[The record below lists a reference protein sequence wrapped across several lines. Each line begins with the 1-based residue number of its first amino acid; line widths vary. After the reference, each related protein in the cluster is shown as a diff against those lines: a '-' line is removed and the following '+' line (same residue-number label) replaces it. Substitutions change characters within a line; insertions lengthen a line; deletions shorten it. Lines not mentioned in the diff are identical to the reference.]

1 MNENNGYGYPNG
13 NNYGGYPDGNNGTSY
28 PGSPYSSD
36 TQQNSYPGSP
46 YSSGTQQNSYPG
58 SPYSSG
64 TQQNNYSGSPYS
76 SGTQQNNYSGSPYSS
91 GTQQNDF
98 SGSPY
103 SSGTQQNNYSGSPY
117 SSGTQQYS
125 SQNNF
130 DPNAPLYDPSKDNF
144 DPNAPLYHPEPS
156 MYSQTGVAVRK
167 KQNNGLVIAI
177 VVVLCLAL
185 GFALYMYS
193 NQKKSLKDFLETR
206 EGKAEMSI
214 LEDASKTGDD
224 SFDLRWYTDGDNK
237 LVLEYK
243 YKEYLDLTAA
253 EKKTLTNEM
262 EKAMKKNEWQAVK
275 SIDDMINTYKIE
287 DFSILYDYKDASG
300 TSLFQYEVFSS
311 KHGKQTS
318 V

>member
-64 TQQNNYSGSPYS
+64 TQQNN
-76 SGTQQNNYSGSPYSS
+76 
-91 GTQQNDF
+91 F

-311 KHGKQTS
+311 QHGKQTS

>member
-28 PGSPYSSD
+28 PGSPYSS
-36 TQQNSYPGSP
+36 
-46 YSSGTQQNSYPG
+46 GTE
-58 SPYSSG
+58 
-64 TQQNNYSGSPYS
+64 QNN
-76 SGTQQNNYSGSPYSS
+76 
-91 GTQQNDF
+91 F
-98 SGSPY
+98 
-103 SSGTQQNNYSGSPY
+103 SGSPY

-311 KHGKQTS
+311 QHGKQTS